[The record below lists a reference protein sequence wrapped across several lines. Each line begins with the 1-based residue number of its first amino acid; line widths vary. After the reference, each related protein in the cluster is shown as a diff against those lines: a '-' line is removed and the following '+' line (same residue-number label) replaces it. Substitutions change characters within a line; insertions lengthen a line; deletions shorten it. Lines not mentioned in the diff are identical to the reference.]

1 MSYVWWVIVGC
12 RRVGYVRSPSEM
24 GAVKAARE
32 QFGKTA
38 WVERY
43 SDMGVCP
50 PNPYG
55 CADCEVVS

>member
-1 MSYVWWVIVGC
+1 MSYLWWVIVGC

-50 PNPYG
+50 P
-55 CADCEVVS
+55 